1 MIDYRGYEINIANE
15 DSDEKATQLGNV
27 DKVINLIK
35 DGMDEEEACLKI
47 DKTFRKDFRKWT
59 GQSPLTASEP
69 ENTSQNINSMEFKAP
84 SFPETL
90 FTLKKEYKNFP
101 DVLSAIA
108 VLEAIL
114 KTTKDAKEQ
123 ELKDVNDAKEQE
135 NNDAKEKELKDVNDA
150 KEKENNDEKDANEIK
165 TAMKKLSPEARKNLL
180 AELSQL
186 E

>member
-47 DKTFRKDFRKWT
+47 DKSFRKDFRKWT
-59 GQSPLTASEP
+59 GQSPQTANEP

-90 FTLKKEYKNFP
+90 FTLKKEYTNFP

-114 KTTKDAKEQ
+114 KTTKDAKE
-123 ELKDVNDAKEQE
+123 KET
-135 NNDAKEKELKDVNDA
+135 NDAKEKELKDVNDA
-150 KEKENNDEKDANEIK
+150 KEKENNDEKDADEIK
-165 TAMKKLSPEARKNLL
+165 SAMKKLSPEVRKNLL

-186 E
+186 K

>member
-1 MIDYRGYEINIANE
+1 MIDYRGYEINITTE
-15 DSDEKATQLGNV
+15 DSDEKAIQLGKV

-69 ENTSQNINSMEFKAP
+69 ENMSQIINSMEFKAP

-90 FTLKKEYKNFP
+90 STLKKEYKNFP

-114 KTTKDAKEQ
+114 KTAKDAKEQ
-123 ELKDVNDAKEQE
+123 ENKDEKEQE
-135 NNDAKEKELKDVNDA
+135 LKNLNDAKEK
-150 KEKENNDEKDANEIK
+150 DEKDANEIK
-165 TAMKKLSPEARKNLL
+165 SAMKKLSPEARKNLL

>member
-1 MIDYRGYEINIANE
+1 MIDYRGYEINITNE
-15 DSDEKATQLGNV
+15 DSDEKAIQLGNV

-35 DGMDEEEACLKI
+35 DGMDEEEACLQI

-59 GQSPLTASEP
+59 GQSPLTESEP

-123 ELKDVNDAKEQE
+123 ELKDVNDAKEKE
-135 NNDAKEKELKDVNDA
+135 NKDEKEQELKDLNDE
-150 KEKENNDEKDANEIK
+150 KEKENKDEKDANEIK
-165 TAMKKLSPEARKNLL
+165 STMKKLSPEARKNLL